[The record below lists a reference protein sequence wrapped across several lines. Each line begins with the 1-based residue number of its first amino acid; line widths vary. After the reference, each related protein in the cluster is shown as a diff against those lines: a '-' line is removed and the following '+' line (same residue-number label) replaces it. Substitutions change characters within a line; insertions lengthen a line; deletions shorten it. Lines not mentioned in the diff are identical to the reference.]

1 MRRHHQRQMGKVLYD
16 MIDKTEFPIPVAVVD
31 KATIY
36 TCLKPKSST
45 YDGYFSKDGVDNPIK
60 VYALYFHLNDGGIQ
74 TKLDEWR
81 LIDTTEFHKQFW
93 EMPSRADKMT
103 TETWIA
109 MFSTRS
115 QPLSPVILS
124 SVGVT
129 PEDIY
134 GDKKNKLS
142 TATVLDLKTNSS
154 VVKEQQRLRTALYE
168 RS

>member
-1 MRRHHQRQMGKVLYD
+1 MPRLLQMAKVLHD
-16 MIDKTEFPIPVAVVD
+16 MIDKKEFPIPVAIVD
-31 KATIY
+31 KAIVY
-36 TCLKPKSST
+36 TCLKPTSST
-45 YDGYFSKDGVDNPIK
+45 YDGYFSEGGVDNPIK

-93 EMPSRADKMT
+93 EMSSRSEKMD

-115 QPLSPVILS
+115 EPISPDILT
-124 SVGVT
+124 SVGVK

-134 GDKKNKLS
+134 GNKQKMS
-142 TATVLDLKTNSS
+142 PSATDLNAETNSR
-154 VVKEQQRLRTALYE
+154 VVNEQKRLRTALYE
-168 RS
+168 R